1 MQQLE
6 GRINNETLGEKISV
20 KVKEVLEGGGVGRGD
35 LIKCPISGKGLVNE
49 PGLHFSD

>member
-1 MQQLE
+1 MKVKVLE
-6 GRINNETLGEKISV
+6 GG
-20 KVKEVLEGGGVGRGD
+20 GGGVGRGD